1 VVLQTFDTP
10 FHLNVLNQH
19 EVPWLSKHKTDQSTS
34 TQKAHFKTLSSTIQN
49 MYILEKSKEEKKN
62 KSNKE
67 LCISAVRLHGEI

>member
-1 VVLQTFDTP
+1 
-10 FHLNVLNQH
+10 
-19 EVPWLSKHKTDQSTS
+19 LSKHKTDQSTS